1 MKIKIYLPVSV
12 EDELPD
18 YDECVYVIIPITNFI
33 YPATYNSNQDFDCG
47 SKGVISK
54 NNVTHWLKEIEL
66 DIPTDEEIFVR
77 AKEYGE
83 NSIES
88 LSVVAEQDF
97 FNGAKYLREQITNQ
111 LKNK

>member
-1 MKIKIYLPVSV
+1 MKTKIYIPVSV

-66 DIPTDEEIFVR
+66 DIPTDEEIR
-77 AKEYGE
+77 
-83 NSIES
+83 IES
-88 LSVVAEQDF
+88 ETISDDISEQINF
-97 FNGAKYLREQITNQ
+97 FIGAKYLREQITNQ